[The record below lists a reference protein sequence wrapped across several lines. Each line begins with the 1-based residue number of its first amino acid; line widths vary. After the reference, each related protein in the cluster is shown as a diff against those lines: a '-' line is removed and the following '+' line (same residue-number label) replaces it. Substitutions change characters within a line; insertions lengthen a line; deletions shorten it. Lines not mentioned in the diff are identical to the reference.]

1 MKIKL
6 KIISFIV
13 LNSLALSGTTGKL
26 VGKIMDKI
34 LEIPLSVVMSLLRIL
49 TWVHHPMNWVNIFY

>member
-26 VGKIMDKI
+26 VGKIMDKDTGD
-34 LEIPLSVVMSLLRIL
+34 PLIGCIVIIEDTYMGTS
-49 TWVHHPMNWVNIFY
+49 